1 MDLSNDLVSKF
12 VEITNDSNDKKDGST
27 AYGTTVEY
35 GGKIYVKLDG
45 SDMLTPVETTSVIK
59 PDERVSVLIKDHSA
73 LVTGNLTTPSASSA
87 DVAEIDQRTTNNAII
102 NTVTQVVPTR
112 DEVNTTY
119 AQKSE
124 ITQTADAI
132 RSEVSGIYAEKS
144 MVTQTANEIRYEFKT
159 GNNVNLQ
166 YNGRPRVGD
175 VDGYQFW
182 KSYYY
187 DISSEKAVGFIPN
200 DGEIEAAIQ
209 MPYIEAK
216 SNTSYSVSISLHVE
230 KNTND
235 YGIWIKEIRNDDTHI
250 YKVLFDYNDEKGK
263 FVKNATFT
271 TGDNVVGFYV
281 EVWSKERINWEEY
294 YVTFV
299 DYVNVIE
306 GYEIYPSIYIPHIG
320 SLNSNDTTINAYGLT
335 VRTQEGGSSRL
346 NSDGLTILNASGN
359 RTAWFGENDS
369 AFIDSISTNKVNCST
384 VVRINDNCPT
394 DLYCAPN
401 ATGDGTGRNENNKAS
416 SINNTLD
423 WLRKEYGCYNYKKD
437 IRIHLAGGDYWGENI
452 YIGGWLG
459 TGIMRIIFDDTAC
472 LRSAITIEEN
482 TMSVSM
488 EGLNDPWSYN
498 KLENGYIIVGNV
510 NAITVRNAHLN
521 IGGITIKRNGWG
533 GNIGTWTNY
542 DCQAISAKLN
552 ANVYCANCDMIG
564 FYNITRCERNS
575 KVTIWNNRGHVY
587 RLGHALT
594 GGEIIVHGDT
604 PLRNDSTYTQ
614 SGGQKVENLGDQV
627 NSTYDP
633 KPDEEYTAP
642 EITEDWRQT
651 ESTFWAASLVS
662 YPEGSGTTTSA
673 RAECWGQGRYSSYQA
688 HRGFAAFDSTQVSNF
703 CAGARNISVY
713 LTLTRLN
720 TAHGVAG
727 AVPVPKLKKRDGSF
741 WSCGVAFARGD
752 TKTIELPYEVYSWL
766 TENYT
771 TVLEMWAG
779 TSNNDYSFYNNT
791 SIRVVCEKNFA

>member
-45 SDMLTPVETTSVIK
+45 SDLLTPVETTSVIK

-87 DVAEIDQRTTNNAII
+87 DVAVIDQRTTNNAII

-112 DEVNTTY
+112 DELDDTY

-182 KSYYY
+182 KSSYY
-187 DISSEKAVGFIPN
+187 DGSFEKMVGFIPL
-200 DGEIEAAIQ
+200 DGELEAAIQ
-209 MPYIEAK
+209 LPYIEAK
-216 SNTSYSVSISLHVE
+216 PLTAYSVSISLYVE
-230 KNTND
+230 NNTND

-250 YKVLFDYNDEKGK
+250 YKVLFDYNEEKGR
-263 FVKNATFT
+263 FIKNATFT

-281 EVWSKERINWEEY
+281 EVWSKERINWEEL

-306 GYEIYPSIYIPHIG
+306 GYEIYPSVYIPHIG
-320 SLNSNDTTINAYGLT
+320 SLNSNDTTINDYGVTVRTNEGGFSRLNADGLT
-335 VRTQEGGSSRL
+335 VYNG
-346 NSDGLTILNASGN
+346 SGN

-369 AFIDSISTNKVNCST
+369 AFIESISTNELKCST
-384 VVRINDNCPT
+384 VVRINDDCPT
-394 DLYCAPN
+394 DLYCAPS
-401 ATGDGTGRNENNKAS
+401 ATGDGTGRNADNKAN
-416 SINNTLD
+416 SITNALE

-437 IRIHLAGGDYWGENI
+437 IRIHLASGDYWGGAT
-452 YIGGWLG
+452 YIGGW
-459 TGIMRIIFDDTAC
+459 TGSGMIRIIFDDKAC
-472 LRSAITIEEN
+472 LRDAITIEEN

-488 EGLNDPWSYN
+488 EGLNSPWSYN
-498 KLENGYIIVGNV
+498 KLENGYIIVGNI
-510 NAITVRNAHLN
+510 NAITVRNTLLH
-521 IGGITIKRNGWG
+521 IGGITIKRNGWE

-542 DCQAISAKLN
+542 DCQAIAAEHN
-552 ANVYCANCDMIG
+552 ASVYCANCDMIG
-564 FYNITRCERNS
+564 FYNIARCERNS

-594 GGEIIVHGDT
+594 GGQIIVHGDT
-604 PLRNDSTYTQ
+604 PLRNGSTHTE
-614 SGGQKVENLGDQV
+614 SGGQKIENLGNQI
-627 NSTYDP
+627 NSTFDP
-633 KPDEEYTAP
+633 KPDEPYTAP
-642 EITEDWRQT
+642 EVTENWQQT

-662 YPEGSGTTTSA
+662 YPEGSGVSTSA
-673 RAECWGQGRYSSYQA
+673 RSECWGQGRYSSYQA

-703 CAGARNISVY
+703 CAGARNIRVY

-727 AVPVPKLKKRDGSF
+727 AVPVPKLKKRNGSF

-752 TKTIELPYEVYSWL
+752 TKTIELPYDVYSWL
-766 TENYT
+766 TENRT
-771 TVLEMWAG
+771 TLLEMWAG

>member
-12 VEITNDSNDKKDGST
+12 VEITNDSNNKKDGST

-45 SDMLTPVETTSVIK
+45 SDILTPVETTSVIK

-102 NTVTQVVPTR
+102 STVTQVVPTR

-132 RSEVSGIYAEKS
+132 RSEVSGTYAEKS

-175 VDGYQFW
+175 VDGYQFLR
-182 KSYYY
+182 SYYH
-187 DISSEKAVGFIPN
+187 DAFSEKLVGFVPN
-200 DGEIEAAIQ
+200 DGEIEAALQ

-216 SNTSYSVSISLHVE
+216 TNTSYSVSVSLLVE
-230 KNTND
+230 SNTND

-250 YKVLFDYNDEKGK
+250 YKVLFDYSDEKGR
-263 FVKNATFT
+263 FIKNATFT
-271 TGDNVVGFYV
+271 TGDNAVGFYV
-281 EVWSKERINWEEY
+281 EVWSKERKNWEGQ

-306 GYEIYPSIYIPHIG
+306 GYEIYPSVYIPHIG
-320 SLNSNDTTINAYGLT
+320 SLNSNDTTINDYGVTVRTNEGGFSRLNADGLT
-335 VRTQEGGSSRL
+335 VYNG
-346 NSDGLTILNASGN
+346 SGN

-369 AFIDSISTNKVNCST
+369 AYIDQISTNKVNCST

-394 DLYCAPN
+394 HLYCAPS
-401 ATGDGTGRNENNKAS
+401 ATGDGTGRNADNRANNIGTA
-416 SINNTLD
+416 LE
-423 WLRKEYGCYNYKKD
+423 WLRRNYGCYNYKKD
-437 IRIHLAGGDYWGENI
+437 IHIHLSGGDYWSGGH
-452 YIGGWLG
+452 YIGGWIG
-459 TGIMRIIFDDTAC
+459 SGVIHVIFDDWAC
-472 LRSAITIEEN
+472 LRETLTIEEC
-482 TMSVSM
+482 TMQVRIY
-488 EGLNDPWSYN
+488 GNNDPWGWN
-498 KLENGYIIVGNV
+498 TNNNGYIITNNQDG
-510 NAITVRNAHLN
+510 IYIRNSSVC
-521 IGGITIKRNGWG
+521 IGGLTIQQDGWG
-533 GNIGTWTNY
+533 GNKGTWTNY
-542 DCQAISAKLN
+542 DYTAIYADRGSRLYAT
-552 ANVYCANCDMIG
+552 NCDVIG
-564 FYNITRCERNS
+564 Y
-575 KVTIWNNRGHVY
+575 WNFCKSGESSLASLYRNRGHCYVI
-587 RLGHALT
+587 GHAAW
-594 GGEIIVHGDT
+594 GGIINRVGEI
-604 PLRNDSTYTQ
+604 PLICYEFDY
-614 SGGQKVENLGDQV
+614 SGGGQVLGTTETQV
-627 NSTYDP
+627 NSAYNP
-633 KPDEEYTAP
+633 KPDEPYTP
-642 EITEDWRQT
+642 PVVTEDWRST
-651 ESTFWAASLVS
+651 EQTFWAASLVS
-662 YPEGSGTTTSA
+662 YPEGSGITTSA
-673 RAECWGQGRYSSYQA
+673 RAECWGQGRYSTYQA

-703 CAGARNISVY
+703 CAGARNIRVY

-727 AVPVPKLKKRDGSF
+727 AVPVPKLKKRNGSF

-752 TKTIELPYEVYSWL
+752 TKTIELPYDVYSWL
-766 TENYT
+766 TEGHT